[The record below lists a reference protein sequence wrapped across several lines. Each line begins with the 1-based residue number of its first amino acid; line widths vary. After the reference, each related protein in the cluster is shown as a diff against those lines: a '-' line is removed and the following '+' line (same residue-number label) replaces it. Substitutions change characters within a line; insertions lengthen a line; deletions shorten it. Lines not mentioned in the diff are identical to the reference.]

1 MRTPADRRPAP
12 TGPED
17 SRDSAVIRAVRALV
31 VLVALAA
38 VAGGILLGRRSA
50 AGVDFLRLGVAVA
63 VTAIALIA
71 RVRVRVSG
79 GRYVSL
85 AWGEAALI
93 VVLFLVPAGWV
104 PLAMLVG
111 AGIAM
116 LVLQS
121 FDESRTPMAMLFNAA
136 SLTVAG
142 TAATVVAQLVR
153 PPHLVAFGP
162 RVATALVLAA
172 VVYSLVG
179 MVLLAGSLGVTSGT
193 DLLRLVGSTLAGK
206 IYMIVGN
213 VTVGLIVIVMLDAD
227 PRWLLALPP
236 VLWLLRQAYGYRMRA
251 DGERHGWRLFATA
264 TQALNRLDEYDAV
277 CAAIP
282 GAARL
287 FFADTVEVT
296 IRRPDGSLQQY
307 HGGADGPV
315 QPGPVAV
322 LTTPG
327 DPNATGPDADRV
339 ASRILLVGEAEV
351 GELRLIF
358 ARPVRLTK
366 REGMQ
371 LSAFCDAL
379 AAALHD
385 AAAHQQLQALS
396 ARSDHEA
403 LHDVLTAIGNRTAMQ
418 SLGRAALARLRPEA
432 PVALLLL
439 DIDRFKEV
447 NDTLGHAAGDD
458 LLRVTAERLGAACRP
473 GELVARMGGDEFAL
487 LLTVLPVADGDEA
500 GATRFAE
507 LRGRQLADLLAAPT
521 QVAGV
526 RLAVEASVGV
536 AVALAGG
543 CDVSELLRR
552 AEMAM
557 YQAKGATGGIAC
569 YDSAGD
575 ASSTDRLALLADLR
589 EALGAPNQ
597 LVLALQPVID
607 LATGW
612 PTGVEALVR
621 WQHPRR
627 GELMPAEFIDVVE
640 NSELVTPFSAYVIDR
655 ALALAAQWAGQGLTL
670 PVSVNLS
677 PRALLDPGLPAIID
691 ELLHRHEVPANR
703 LILEITETVVV
714 PESRAVTTVLA
725 GLRSLGVQLAVDD
738 FGTGYSSLTFL
749 TRVRVD
755 EVKVDR
761 SFVAK
766 MADSAEATAI
776 VRTIVE
782 LARQLHLRV
791 VAEGVETAE
800 QRQALAKLGCDSAQG
815 YHFFRPMPA
824 EKITGVL
831 HQLIRS
837 SGGRIIPFRQEGAS

>member
-1 MRTPADRRPAP
+1 MRMPADRRPAMP
-12 TGPED
+12 MGLDT
-17 SRDSAVIRAVRALV
+17 RDASGVIRVVRAV
-31 VLVALAA
+31 VILVALGA
-38 VAGGILLGRRSA
+38 VVGGIIIDPRTPSVDLPRLCIA
-50 AGVDFLRLGVAVA
+50 AA
-63 VTAIALIA
+63 VTAVALIA

-111 AGIAM
+111 AAIAM
-116 LVLQS
+116 LVLQT
-121 FDESRTPMAMLFNAA
+121 FDESRTPMRMLFNAA

-142 TAATVVAQLVR
+142 TVATVVAQLIH
-153 PPHLVAFGP
+153 PPRQAAFGP

-172 VVYSLVG
+172 VVYSLIT

-193 DLLRLVGSTLAGK
+193 GLLRLVGSTLSGK

-213 VTVGLIVIVMLDAD
+213 VTLGLIVIVMVDAD
-227 PRWLLALPP
+227 VWWLLALPP
-236 VLWLLRQAYGYRMRA
+236 VLWLLHQAYAYRMRA

-287 FFADTVEVT
+287 FYADTVEVT
-296 IRRPDGSLQQY
+296 IRRPDGSVQQY
-307 HGGADGPV
+307 HGGADDGPV
-315 QPGPVAV
+315 QPGPVA
-322 LTTPG
+322 
-327 DPNATGPDADRV
+327 DPAPSVTADVADRV
-339 ASRILLVGEAEV
+339 AARSLLVGEADV

-358 ARPVRLTK
+358 ARPVRLTR

-385 AAAHQQLQALS
+385 AAAHQQLQVLS

-403 LHDVLTAIGNRTAMQ
+403 LHDLLTAIGNRSALL
-418 SLGRAALARLRPEA
+418 SHGRATLAALRPEA

-458 LLRVTAERLGAACRP
+458 LLRVTAERLSAACRP
-473 GELVARMGGDEFAL
+473 GEMVARMGGDEFAL
-487 LLTVLPVADGDEA
+487 LLTALPLADGDEA
-500 GATRFAE
+500 AAIRFAE
-507 LRGRQLADLLAAPT
+507 LRARQLADLLAAPT

-536 AVALAGG
+536 AVAQAGG
-543 CDVSELLRR
+543 CDVNELLRR

-557 YQAKGATGGIAC
+557 YQAKQANGGIAC

-589 EALGAPNQ
+589 EALGAPDQ
-597 LVLALQPVID
+597 LALALQPVID

-621 WQHPRR
+621 WRHPRR
-627 GELMPAEFIDVVE
+627 GDLKPADFIDVVE
-640 NSELVTPFSAYVIDR
+640 TSELVTPFSLYVIDR
-655 ALALAAQWAGQGLTL
+655 ALSLAAQWAGQGLTL
-670 PVSVNLS
+670 PISVNLS
-677 PRALLDPGLPAIID
+677 PRALLDSGLPGMID
-691 ELLHRHEVPANR
+691 ELLHRHGVPANR

-714 PESRAVTTVLA
+714 PESHVVATVLA
-725 GLRSLGVQLAVDD
+725 SLRSMGVQLAVDD

-749 TRVRVD
+749 TQVRVD

-766 MADSAEATAI
+766 MAESPEATAI
-776 VRTIVE
+776 VQTIVE

-824 EKITGVL
+824 EKIVGVL